1 MPDNPFN
8 AFLDPS
14 KQGTISGMI
23 GGLMGNPTQSE
34 AAGGATGQALQQ
46 LSALKDQ
53 GLNNQQ
59 ALLKFFQTPQGHDY
73 FTSAGPDG
81 LKQLVDGLQATS
93 APSAVMNNIAPGG
106 MLTATDP
113 STGKVIN
120 STSNPQQF
128 PNQVLGPQD
137 IQVNGQGQKL
147 AENPNQK
154 SGDIPA
160 DVKSFTFFADLAKLP
175 IAERQRL
182 AALKADPTKGGPDS
196 VSGSAWDKLGTDF
209 GLDPRTVQ
217 AGKAGALKVL
227 PLKDQY
233 GQDTG
238 AVSIVDLSNPSGATV
253 QLLNPANKGASPSIT
268 PAAGTNPSTGAAT
281 GVLPA
286 AEPVV
291 GTDGTVSAPG
301 PAKAGDIAKR
311 NPNYFGTKSSMFLAS
326 GPIAT
331 GLQGA
336 SAASEMINPKMII
349 PEGAQAAD
357 RQTQIDTLRS
367 DLAAMGQIGGSM
379 GVNKGVL
386 EGYLKLAP
394 SGGLTESPHQAIQKA
409 IRLSDHIQQEIEA
422 QSKVLSDPHVNIEQK
437 KGAQALIQGWQ
448 RVQRDLP
455 TVDELSKMEEAI
467 RNGTA
472 GAPTISGAAKT
483 IVNAGSKALTEVKK
497 EAGTVAKDNGIG
509 ESVPNIDSISDPKQ
523 LLAIDPSKLD
533 RAGKIKLLRK
543 LDSLRKSNGATQP

>member
-23 GGLMGNPTQSE
+23 GGLMGNPTASE
-34 AAGGATGQALQQ
+34 ASGGATGQALQQ

-53 GLNNQQ
+53 GMSNQQ

-81 LKQLVDGLQATS
+81 LKQLVDGLQATT
-93 APSAVMNNIAPGG
+93 APAPTMNNIAPGG
-106 MLTATDP
+106 MLTATTP
-113 STGKVIN
+113 EGGTKTVAN
-120 STSNPQQF
+120 NPQQF
-128 PNQVLGPQD
+128 PNQTLGPQD

-147 AENPNQK
+147 AENTNLR
-154 SGDIPA
+154 GDTPA
-160 DVKSFTFFADLAKLP
+160 DVKSFTFFSQLAKLP
-175 IAERQRL
+175 PAEIKRL
-182 AALKADPTKGGPDS
+182 AALKADPTKGGPNS
-196 VSGSAWDKLGTDF
+196 VMSEAIDKLVSDY
-209 GLDPRTVQ
+209 GLD
-217 AGKAGALKVL
+217 AKYGEALKGGQIKVL
-227 PLKDQY
+227 PLKNEV

-238 AVSIVDLSNPSGATV
+238 AVSIVDLTNPTGPTVQMLTPGKTPTTGVVPSAGAGAT
-253 QLLNPANKGASPSIT
+253 PS
-268 PAAGTNPSTGAAT
+268 SGAAT

-291 GTDGTVSAPG
+291 GVDGTVSPAG
-301 PAKAGDIAKR
+301 PAKASDIATK
-311 NPNYFGTKSSMFLAS
+311 NPTYFGTKASMFLAS
-326 GPIAT
+326 GPIAS
-331 GLQGA
+331 GLQAA
-336 SAASEMINPKMII
+336 SGISEMINPKMII
-349 PEGAQAAD
+349 PEGASAAD

-394 SGGLTESPHQAIQKA
+394 TGGFAESPHQAIQKA
-409 IRLSDHIQQEIEA
+409 IRLSAHIQEEIDA
-422 QSKVLSDPHVNIEQK
+422 QSKVYENSKIPIEQRK
-437 KGAQALIQGWQ
+437 NAQALIQGWQ

-472 GAPTISGAAKT
+472 GAPTISGAVKT
-483 IVNAGSKALTEVKK
+483 IINAGSKALTEVKK
-497 EAGTVAKDNGIG
+497 EAGTVAQDQGIG
-509 ESVPNIDSISDPKQ
+509 QGAPDIDKMSTAKE
-523 LLAIDPSKLD
+523 LLAVDPSKLD
-533 RAGKIKLLRK
+533 RSGKIKLLRK
-543 LDSLRKSNGATQP
+543 LDSLRKTNGATQP